1 MRFGL
6 IGTGL
11 MAQEHIRNLRLVDGC
26 EVVAL
31 VDPRQ
36 DSIDWAQGS
45 LGYRAA
51 GFADVGAML
60 SQVRPDAVI
69 VW

>member
-11 MAQEHIRNLRLVDGC
+11 MAQEHIRNLRLVGGC

-31 VDPRQ
+31 VDPQPQSRAWARNTLG
-36 DSIDWAQGS
+36 DSRRRGC
-45 LGYRAA
+45 G
-51 GFADVGAML
+51 V
-60 SQVRPDAVI
+60 
-69 VW
+69 